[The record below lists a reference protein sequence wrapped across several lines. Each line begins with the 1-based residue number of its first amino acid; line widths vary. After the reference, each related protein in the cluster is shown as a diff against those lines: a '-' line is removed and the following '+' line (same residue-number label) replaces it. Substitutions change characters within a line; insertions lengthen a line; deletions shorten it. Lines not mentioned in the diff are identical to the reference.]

1 MSATPLEARSDV
13 TSLIAEDAVSYDD
26 ASLHDHTPA
35 GLRHGQPRRR
45 GWFLRRSLVI
55 ADAFAFLIAALG
67 VGALHNGAHTLSH
80 PPLVFGGLFAWITLS
95 WLYGYYTQDELRMAH
110 STADD
115 VPGTRPARRRHDVG
129 RPARRRGARRQAAA
143 DQQARRLL
151 RRARRARHRDARA
164 SPAWS
169 CAAG

>member
-1 MSATPLEARSDV
+1 MPSRTTTRASTITPRQACATASRGAAGGSSAAASWSPTPV
-13 TSLIAEDAVSYDD
+13 
-26 ASLHDHTPA
+26 
-35 GLRHGQPRRR
+35 
-45 GWFLRRSLVI
+45 
-55 ADAFAFLIAALG
+55 AFLIAALG
-67 VGALHNGAHTLSH
+67 VGALNNGAHTLSH

-115 VPGTRPARRRHDVG
+115 VPGLVLLAAATTWAGQLADAALGVK
-129 RPARRRGARRQAAA
+129 AAA

-151 RRARRARHRDARA
+151 RRARVPRHRRCAR
-164 SPAWS
+164 SRAWS

>member
-1 MSATPLEARSDV
+1 MSATPLEARSDA

-35 GLRHGQPRRR
+35 GLRHTQRRRR
-45 GWFLRRSLVI
+45 GWFLRRGLVG

-67 VGALHNGAHTLSH
+67 VGALNNGAHTLSH
-80 PPLVFGGLFAWITLS
+80 PPLIFGGLFAWITLS

-115 VPGTRPARRRHDVG
+115 VPGIVLL
-129 RPARRRGARRQAAA
+129 AAA
-143 DQQARRLL
+143 TTWAGQLA
-151 RRARRARHRDARA
+151 DAA
-164 SPAWS
+164 LGVKQPPISKLAVFFITLVILATA
-169 CAAG
+169 CAPSHA